1 MSAAFQ
7 VNPLNETVDVEV
19 LKNGSVVQLYWDQA
33 ASEEATS
40 PVAITAPTTFYVAA
54 GGTYQV
60 SLKIGGNEY
69 ATTSGLPLTAVLS
82 SAYGLFFQPV
92 TPINNTVVDS
102 FNTLT
107 GEVTLT
113 ASDVTGTGVTP
124 AELGALALT
133 GGTLTGGLVV
143 EGAVVKLTDLPTSD
157 PHVVGQL
164 YSLLGVLHVSA
175 G

>member
-102 FNTLT
+102 F
-107 GEVTLT
+107 TLT